1 VQETRGL
8 NAYIRTIA
16 KSAGADL
23 DRALGFQTYPNALQ
37 TRILDAL
44 MDSFPAMSHQDAR
57 FHASKAISVYAG
69 ETRRKRK
76 HAASK
81 EAEDEGR

>member
-1 VQETRGL
+1 LQERRAL
-8 NAYIRTIA
+8 NAYIRTIG
-16 KSAGADL
+16 KSSGADL
-23 DRALGFQTYPNALQ
+23 DLALGFHAYPTAVQ

>member
-1 VQETRGL
+1 
-8 NAYIRTIA
+8 
-16 KSAGADL
+16 
-23 DRALGFQTYPNALQ
+23 
-37 TRILDAL
+37 

-57 FHASKAISVYAG
+57 FQASKAISVYAG